1 MGKIFCLMGKSS
13 TGKDT
18 IYKRLLEDQELGL
31 QRIVPYTTRPIREG
45 EQEGVEY
52 HFVSEETL
60 QCLEQ
65 EGRVVELRA
74 YDTVCGVWKYFT
86 VCDEHMNLEKES
98 YAVIGT
104 LKSWNAMKR
113 YFGDQVMVPVYVE
126 VEDGERLSRALVRER
141 QQATPRYT
149 ELCRR
154 FLADTEDF
162 SEEHLKEAGIEMRF
176 QNDALDACISRIKL
190 FIQKYL

>member
-1 MGKIFCLMGKSS
+1 MDKKVGKKEILLLLIIF
-13 TGKDT
+13 
-18 IYKRLLEDQELGL
+18 
-31 QRIVPYTTRPIREG
+31 
-45 EQEGVEY
+45 
-52 HFVSEETL
+52 
-60 QCLEQ
+60 
-65 EGRVVELRA
+65 A
-74 YDTVCGVWKYFT
+74 A
-86 VCDEHMNLEKES
+86 
-98 YAVIGT
+98 AVIGYFVFQKLQSTPGAQVKVTVDGTVYGTYDLYTTGEKAKKIQIKNAEGTVTNT
-104 LKSWNAMKR
+104 LVIENGKADMISADCPDKLCVNQHAISSNGETIVCLPNK
-113 YFGDQVMVPVYVE
+113 VVVE

-176 QNDALDACISRIKL
+176 ENDALDACISRIKL

>member
-1 MGKIFCLMGKSS
+1 MGKIFYMMGKSS
-13 TGKDT
+13 SGKDT
-18 IYKRLLEDQELGL
+18 IFEKIIQKKELELHQ
-31 QRIVPYTTRPIREG
+31 IVLYTTRPARANETD
-45 EQEGVEY
+45 GVQY
-52 HFVSEETL
+52 HFVDESRLLEL
-60 QCLEQ
+60 QKA
-65 EGRVVELRA
+65 GKVIELRA
-74 YDTVCGVWKYFT
+74 YQVVGGVWKYFT

-104 LKSWNAMKR
+104 LESWNAMNR